1 MLDAISPT
9 AANPPR
15 PRPDTPAAAIAALVE
30 GNRVFGDLLAERSA
44 DGAPAFMQIAL
55 EDLGLGH
62 PGVAPPQEPF
72 AAFLGCADAR
82 APVELLFGQAAN
94 NLFVVRVAG
103 NILDAAELGSLNF
116 AVERLGTVRLLCVLG
131 HTGCGAVTAAVD
143 AYLVPASYLG
153 VAANLPLQ
161 AVVSPL
167 MAPVRGAAE
176 ALRRAAGDDVADRPG
191 YRAALVDLTGTLHA
205 ALEAAVLRRA
215 FHSRMSD
222 TLDAVYGVYNLATR
236 RVGRPNP
243 TADGDDW
250 QPGLFGP
257 PDEEAGFARLADTL
271 ARSPFIRATLDRPPT
286 APGVAP

>member
-1 MLDAISPT
+1 MMLDPT
-9 AANPPR
+9 LPNTAPPQ
-15 PRPDTPAAAIAALVE
+15 RPDTPAAAIAALME
-30 GNRVFGDLLAERSA
+30 GNRAFTQLLAETG
-44 DGAPAFMQIAL
+44 DGAPAIIHIPV
-55 EDLGLGH
+55 EDLALGL
-62 PGVAPPQEPF
+62 PGIAPLQQPF

-82 APVELLFGQAAN
+82 APVELIFGQPAN

-103 NILDAAELGSLNF
+103 NALGETALGSLNF

-131 HTGCGAVTAAVD
+131 HTGCGAVGAAVD
-143 AYLVPASYLG
+143 AYLSPATYLG

-271 ARSPFIRATLDRPPT
+271 ARSPFICATLDRPPT

>member
-1 MLDAISPT
+1 MTNAGST
-9 AANPPR
+9 PPAR
-15 PRPDTPAAAIAALVE
+15 PETPAEAIAALME
-30 GNRVFGDLLAERSA
+30 GNRAFSDLLAEPG
-44 DGAPAFMQIAL
+44 DGAPAVMHIAL
-55 EDLGLGH
+55 EDLGVGP
-62 PGVAPPQEPF
+62 PGVAPVQQPF

-131 HTGCGAVTAAVD
+131 HTGCGAVSAAVD
-143 AYLVPASYLG
+143 AYLSPATYLG

-176 ALRRAAGDDVADRPG
+176 ALRRAAGDGVAARPG

-215 FHSRMSD
+215 FHSRMGD
-222 TLDAVYGVYNLATR
+222 TLDAVYAVYNLANR
-236 RVGRPNP
+236 RVGRPGGAAEEDN
-243 TADGDDW
+243 W
-250 QPGLFGP
+250 QSGLFAP
-257 PDEEAGFARLADTL
+257 PDDAAGFEALVLEL
-271 ARSPFIRATLDRPPT
+271 ARSHYIAAAL
-286 APGVAP
+286 GS

>member
-161 AVVSPL
+161 AIVSPI
-167 MAPVRGAAE
+167 MAPVRGAAD
-176 ALRRAAGDDVADRPG
+176 ALRRAAGDDAAARPG
-191 YRAALVDLTGTLHA
+191 YRTALVDLTATLHA
-205 ALEAAVLRRA
+205 ALQAAVLCRA
-215 FHSRMSD
+215 FHNQLGDRLS
-222 TLDAVYGVYNLATR
+222 AVYGVYNLASH
-236 RVGRPNP
+236 RVGRPS
-243 TADGDDW
+243 AAAEGDDW
-250 QPGLFGP
+250 QPGLFAP
-257 PDEEAGFARLADTL
+257 PNDAAGFETLALEL
-271 ARSPFIRATLDRPPT
+271 ARSRYIATALAPT
-286 APGVAP
+286 N

>member
-1 MLDAISPT
+1 MVDSTSPDNT
-9 AANPPR
+9 TPPQQ
-15 PRPDTPAAAIAALVE
+15 RPDSPAAAIAALME
-30 GNRVFGDLLAERSA
+30 GNRAFTHLLAETG
-44 DGAPAFMQIAL
+44 DGAPAIIHIPV

-62 PGVAPPQEPF
+62 PGVAPLQQPF

-82 APVELLFGQAAN
+82 APVELIFGQPAN

-103 NILDAAELGSLNF
+103 NTLGETGLGSLNF

-131 HTGCGAVTAAVD
+131 HTGCGAVGAAVD
-143 AYLVPASYLG
+143 AYLAPATYLG

-176 ALRRAAGDDVADRPG
+176 ALRRAAGEGVAARPG

-215 FHSRMSD
+215 FHSRMGD
-222 TLDAVYGVYNLATR
+222 TLDAVYAVYNLANR
-236 RVGRPNP
+236 RVGRPGGAAEEHN
-243 TADGDDW
+243 W
-250 QPGLFGP
+250 QSGLFAP
-257 PDEEAGFARLADTL
+257 PDDAAGFEALVLEL
-271 ARSPFIRATLDRPPT
+271 ARSHYIAAAL
-286 APGVAP
+286 GS